1 MIRNHGSRTTLD
13 RAPFD
18 AIRPTKEELAMSVLE
33 IERKD
38 GVMVLRINR
47 PDRMGA
53 LNTELRLALA
63 DAWCEFR
70 DSKELEVAIY
80 TGTGRA
86 FCAGEDMKESL
97 ERGTAGS
104 AEAARSKENPYDLR

>member
-1 MIRNHGSRTTLD
+1 
-13 RAPFD
+13 
-18 AIRPTKEELAMSVLE
+18 MSVLE

-38 GVMVLRINR
+38 HVMVLRINR

-53 LNTELRLALA
+53 LNTELRDALA

-70 DSKELEVAIY
+70 DSKDLEVAIF

-97 ERGTAGS
+97 ERGTRCGND
-104 AEAARSKENPYDLR
+104 RRKETTLTTK

>member
-1 MIRNHGSRTTLD
+1 MMVAELREIDHHSAD
-13 RAPFD
+13 D
-18 AIRPTKEELAMSVLE
+18 KEKAMSVLE

-47 PDRMGA
+47 PERMGA

-104 AEAARSKENPYDLR
+104 AEAPRRKENPYDERTLEPPV